1 MLPALPGGIV
11 FAGGGICMKYNVQPL
26 TNDNKMI
33 SKTIEKA
40 LNTQIN
46 AEFWSAYLYLAMS
59 ADMAHKNY
67 KGMANWYRVQHQE
80 ELDHAYMMMDYL
92 IRRGG
97 KVVLEPIANVPSE
110 WATPQQALAETLQ
123 HEQKVT
129 RLINNLYATA
139 ESEKDYATRQMLN
152 WYVAEQVEEED
163 SVQDLVDTLMRI
175 GDDPTGIYKFDLEQA
190 KRTYT
195 PASKG

>member
-11 FAGGGICMKYNVQPL
+11 FAGGCICMKYNVQPL

-92 IRRGG
+92 RKTACRIWSTRSCVSATTRRVSTSLTSSRRSAPILRPPKAEHSARPEKIQTAPDSCRGIRSG
-97 KVVLEPIANVPSE
+97 
-110 WATPQQALAETLQ
+110 
-123 HEQKVT
+123 
-129 RLINNLYATA
+129 
-139 ESEKDYATRQMLN
+139 
-152 WYVAEQVEEED
+152 
-163 SVQDLVDTLMRI
+163 
-175 GDDPTGIYKFDLEQA
+175 
-190 KRTYT
+190 
-195 PASKG
+195 